1 MTSGEMP
8 GRSMARAHLSQLIGM
23 FGADGYLRINTTS
36 APGAGP
42 LIPDGGPDG
51 DGTESDEQS

>member
-23 FGADGYLRINTTS
+23 FGGYLRINTTS
-36 APGAGP
+36 APGAAL

-51 DGTESDEQS
+51 DETESDEQS